1 VSKRYLGALLIA
13 VSAFGFGLMP
23 LLALYAYE
31 GGATVG
37 TVLSCR
43 FIITAAVFFVCVAL
57 QERQISLTRKQVF
70 SLVLL
75 GGVLYMLQSTTYLT
89 AVRFISPSL
98 AALILYT
105 YPIMVAVLSFIV
117 ENEPIGARSITAIV
131 ISLGGVFL
139 MLGVSGEAVNIKGV
153 LFALSAAIVYS
164 CYIVIGNRVVKQ
176 LPSIVTSAYVALFAA
191 ASLLLVSLVTGDLH
205 FSISIQSWLAILGIA
220 VFSTVMAMLAFFR
233 GLELV
238 GSTQAAILSTT
249 EPLVTVCLSA
259 LLLGERLSALQL
271 LGGLA
276 VVTGAVL
283 AATARHDPNR
293 HETSSSIAAATNRP

>member
-1 VSKRYLGALLIA
+1 
-13 VSAFGFGLMP
+13 MP

-37 TVLSCR
+37 TVLTCR
-43 FIITAAVFFVCVAL
+43 FFITAAIFFLCVTL
-57 QERQISLTRKQVF
+57 RKSHVPLSRKQLL
-70 SLVLL
+70 SLMLL
-75 GGVLYMLQSTTYLT
+75 GGVFYMLQSTTYLT

-98 AALILYT
+98 ASLILYT
-105 YPIMVAVLSFIV
+105 YPILVAILSFFV
-117 ENEPIGARSITAIV
+117 DHEPIGARTIIAIV

-139 MLGVSGEAVNIKGV
+139 MLKVSGEDINIAGV
-153 LFALSAAIVYS
+153 LLALCAAVVYT

-191 ASLLLVSLVTGDLH
+191 LSLLLINLVTGDLH
-205 FSISIQSWLAILGIA
+205 FAVSLQGWLAILGIA
-220 VFSTVMAMLAFFR
+220 LFSTVIAMLAFFR

-238 GSTQAAILSTT
+238 GSTQAAVLSTT

-276 VVTGAVL
+276 VLTGAVL
-283 AATARHDPNR
+283 AATARPSGGIKAPQLR
-293 HETSSSIAAATNRP
+293 HTKTT